1 MKELLTV
8 ISLWLS
14 VNFGMPMPDEIPRVE
29 YLSSPQMGVSW
40 YVSSSEGKIAGW
52 SHRRILQLEIDA
64 ENLRAFYFESG
75 QTIFLDERWRPQS
88 IADVSVLVHEV
99 VHHLQSRAGLH
110 YRCPAAREKLAYQ
123 AQSRWLELHGLS
135 LESEFGLD
143 GMTVL
148 VRSNCMDEWLH

>member
-14 VNFGMPMPDEIPRVE
+14 VNFGMPMPDETPRVE

-64 ENLRAFYFESG
+64 ENLHAFYFESG
-75 QTIFLDERWRPQS
+75 QTIFLDEEWRPQS

-99 VHHLQSRAGLH
+99 VHHLQSRAGLN

-123 AQSRWLELHGLS
+123 AQSKWLELHGLS

-148 VRSNCMDEWLH
+148 VRSNCIDEWLH